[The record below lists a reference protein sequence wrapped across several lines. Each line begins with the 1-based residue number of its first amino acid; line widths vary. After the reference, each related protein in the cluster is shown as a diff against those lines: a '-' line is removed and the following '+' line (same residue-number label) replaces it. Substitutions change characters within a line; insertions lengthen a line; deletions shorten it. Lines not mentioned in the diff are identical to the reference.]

1 MGRIIGIFD
10 KYFLILMLIEGGI
23 TMFMDAP
30 SFKKSNMMKS
40 YKQARWIGIFIITI
54 SLILYI
60 CKEYC
65 FKIVYFLKCSIF

>member
-23 TMFMDAP
+23 TIFMDAP
-30 SFKKSNMMKS
+30 SFKESNMMKS
-40 YKQARWIGIFIITI
+40 HNQARWIGIFIITI

-60 CKEYC
+60 LQRIL
-65 FKIVYFLKCSIF
+65 F

>member
-30 SFKKSNMMKS
+30 SFKESNMMKS
-40 YKQARWIGIFIITI
+40 YNQARWIGIFVIII

-60 CKEYC
+60 LQR
-65 FKIVYFLKCSIF
+65 ILL

>member
-10 KYFLILMLIEGGI
+10 KYFLILMLIEGSI
-23 TMFMDAP
+23 TIFIDAP

-40 YKQARWIGIFIITI
+40 YKQARYVGVFIITI

-60 CKEYC
+60 LQRTL
-65 FKIVYFLKCSIF
+65 F

>member
-23 TMFMDAP
+23 TIFIDAP
-30 SFKKSNMMKS
+30 SFKNSNMIKS
-40 YKQARWIGIFIITI
+40 YKQARYIGIFIITI

-60 CKEYC
+60 LQKTL
-65 FKIVYFLKCSIF
+65 F

>member
-60 CKEYC
+60 LQRIL
-65 FKIVYFLKCSIF
+65 F